1 MYPVMRNFE
10 VNIDVSLN
18 KQFNRQSSD
27 RWFKAPWRE
36 FYTVIGKPV
45 VGLAAL
51 KTAMMTN
58 GKNYHTMYDT
68 KPNIKTQTTGI
79 H

>member
-1 MYPVMRNFE
+1 MSVWTN
-10 VNIDVSLN
+10 SLTDSRVTGDL
-18 KQFNRQSSD
+18 KRHD
-27 RWFKAPWRE
+27 AY
-36 FYTVIGKPV
+36 FYTIIGKPV

-68 KPNIKTQTTGI
+68 KPNIQTQTTGI